1 MKLKSFFTN
10 FTKLF
15 DNSRGFSIAEVMVA
29 AGLMGVVSLGV
40 MEISKQQTRVQ
51 KKATVD
57 FDLNQLT
64 YEMQEAMKDPKSC
77 IRTLMAGGA
86 TPTAPSTKAAP
97 SSLTRIVRVKADGS
111 TVTAS
116 YTTTSRPAESEAHP
130 ENYYRYGN
138 QTVRIISMKFRPD
151 DPSAT
156 NPITGALQPYK
167 LLVTFGI
174 KNKGSNVGVPGYQ
187 YDRTT
192 GQWPEIVVNKVLT
205 FQAQANNAWQVLNCR
220 GDDDADRMLNSSCD
234 LFQGTVQGDGTG
246 NLRCK
251 RITVGF
257 DTTSG
262 TEKSL
267 EVLGDLHS
275 KTASITNTLLVNPS
289 KVAGNPFL
297 DMRAGTATISVG
309 TNLNIIGGSLTATAA
324 TSVRLGTSASGV
336 TMDLGNASAILN
348 VGSGGT
354 ATLSLGSSLANLN
367 MGTSGAATLNM
378 GSGSAGQANISGQ
391 LAWGPGARTGLLS
404 SDPNGAIELGSRSSG
419 TAATPFIDFHNDGTS
434 ADNTARIINLATG
447 LQLSAGGISYLSL
460 AGVTGGESSLIGS
473 QLVIPTADFTYG
485 SNMGRAVNKDWVY
498 NVLTTA
504 QADNFFS
511 TAAKDA
517 IINQILNDATGQG
530 NYNILRNNIL
540 DYLPTRSQMG
550 IAGAW
555 LADVGVNKQYI
566 GTHCPTGYQIRAT
579 AWDSTNKRYFVECS
593 PDCTNSAAPC
603 GNVYVSSSL
612 NVTGQICLNG
622 VCKTSWGGVTCGIG
636 RFMYGL
642 SDKGYPMC
650 RSIGFEP

>member
-15 DNSRGFSIAEVMVA
+15 NNSRGFSIAEVMVA

-51 KKATVD
+51 KKASID

-64 YEMQEAMKDPKSC
+64 YEIQEAMKDPTSC
-77 IRTLMAGGA
+77 ITTLMAGGA
-86 TPTAPSTKAAP
+86 TPTAASKYNAP
-97 SSLTRIVRVKADGS
+97 ASIPRIVRLKTTGALAKEYVIEPRKVYADNTNYKYAEGS
-111 TVTAS
+111 T
-116 YTTTSRPAESEAHP
+116 
-130 ENYYRYGN
+130 
-138 QTVRIISMKFRPD
+138 RISAIKFRPED
-151 DPSAT
+151 QNSNSSSNT
-156 NPITGALQPYK
+156 NLGGLQNYQ
-167 LLVTFGI
+167 LMVTFGI
-174 KNKGSNVGVPGYQ
+174 KTKVPGSAAPGYK
-187 YDRTT
+187 YDATT
-192 GQWPEIVVNKVLT
+192 GLMPETTVTKILT
-205 FQAQANNAWQVLNCR
+205 FQAQANANWQVLNCV
-220 GDDDADRMLNSSCD
+220 GDDNADRMLDASCD
-234 LFQGTVQGDGTG
+234 LFQGTIQVDGTG
-246 NLRCK
+246 NRRCK

-257 DTTSG
+257 DTSAG
-262 TEKSL
+262 NEKSL
-267 EVLGDLHS
+267 QVLGDLHS
-275 KTASITNTLLVNPS
+275 KTASFTSSLLVNPS
-289 KVAGNPFL
+289 KIGAVGFL
-297 DMRAGTATISVG
+297 EVLPTTATISLG
-309 TNLNIIGGSLTATAA
+309 RNLNVIGGSITATAA
-324 TSVRLGTSASGV
+324 TSVRLGTSAAAV
-336 TMDLGNASAILN
+336 TMDLGNANANLNVGTGGTGALN
-348 VGSGGT
+348 VGSGVG
-354 ATLSLGSSLANLN
+354 NLN
-367 MGTSGAATLNM
+367 IGTSGAGTINL
-378 GSGSAGQANISGQ
+378 GSGNVGRANIYGQ
-391 LAWGPGARTGLLS
+391 LAWGNNAGSGLLS
-404 SDPNGAIELGSRSSG
+404 ADPNGAIELGPQSG
-419 TAATPFIDFHNDGTS
+419 GGTPTPFIDFHSNGSTS
-434 ADNTARIINLATG
+434 DYNARIINVADG
-447 LQLSAGGISYLSL
+447 LQLNAGDVSLLTLSDRAGVDSTL
-460 AGVTGGESSLIGS
+460 AGN

-603 GNVYVSSSL
+603 PNVYVSTSL

-622 VCKTSWGGVTCGIG
+622 VCRTNWGGADCGIG

-642 SDKGYPMC
+642 SARGHPMC
-650 RSIGFEP
+650 RNIGFQP